1 VGVTDDGRGR
11 SRVLDRSTPDLIR
24 RLIDDANGLI
34 ELEIRLAKL
43 EAKENLLSALGGGK
57 SLGIAAGAGVLAL
70 IGLVVL
76 IITGLAALFRL
87 ILPPG
92 IAEAILGGDWFWA
105 LLFTAA
111 TGAAA
116 GLFALRGIR
125 QVKISP
131 LQKTR
136 ESLRE
141 DVEWLKQ
148 PTRTDGA

>member
-1 VGVTDDGRGR
+1 MTDEGRRR

-34 ELEIRLAKL
+34 ELQIRLAKL
-43 EAKENLLSALGGGK
+43 EAKENLLSAVGGGK

-76 IITGLAALFRL
+76 IITGLAALVGW

-92 IAEAILGGDWFWA
+92 IAENILGSDWFWA
-105 LLFTAA
+105 LVFTVA
-111 TGAAA
+111 TGVVAAV
-116 GLFALRGIR
+116 FALRGIR
-125 QVKISP
+125 RVKISP

-148 PTRTDGA
+148 PTRADGA